1 MVSLCP
7 WVVWDKYCSTS
18 LWNSWGDKWIPLRKQ
33 NKTNKKK
40 KREGG
45 REVRSRT
52 IKQCHEWDH
61 WSRFSLDFQTKN
73 FCDCSQ
79 TFHPISISQVYP
91 CLASYW
97 QMKENTKLFHT
108 MEEAADRYLSLWSFV
123 ASPWLLLQ
131 LQKRE
136 WHVPL
141 LSAHLSLHLEVQK
154 YNFLN

>member
-33 NKTNKKK
+33 NKTNKK
-40 KREGG
+40 RRG
-45 REVRSRT
+45 RGEEKWEAELQNNVT
-52 IKQCHEWDH
+52 NEITDPA
-61 WSRFSLDFQTKN
+61 RFSLDFQTKN

-79 TFHPISISQVYP
+79 TSHPISISQVYS

-97 QMKENTKLFHT
+97 QTKENTTLFHT

-123 ASPWLLLQ
+123 ASPWLLLE

-136 WHVPL
+136 WCIPL
-141 LSAHLSLHLEVQK
+141 LSDHLSLHLEVQK
-154 YNFLN
+154 YNF